1 MLFNCK
7 VPPSIQCDFTCFFR
21 IQFYRTNVRIY
32 FTKYRVKYFRLTL
45 SAFVHPS
52 SIFTLHS
59 FTASA
64 YINNFSTAFST
75 SKKNFSTIST
85 DFSTAY
91 NFIFYFLY
99 MYLFKYF
106 FSSYILYLFYYVL
119 FQVHTTPNN
128 HNTTPK
134 THFIHFVQFIQKTPL
149 NFVQYSKLT
158 YLLTYAIL

>member
-7 VPPSIQCDFTCFFR
+7 VPPSIQCEFTCFFR
-21 IQFYRTNVRIY
+21 IQFYRTNVQIY
-32 FTKYRVKYFRLTL
+32 STKYCVKYFRLTL

-59 FTASA
+59 LPLRPL
-64 YINNFSTAFST
+64 ST
-75 SKKNFSTIST
+75 SFPQPITLSFISYICTYSST
-85 DFSTAY
+85 
-91 NFIFYFLY
+91 
-99 MYLFKYF
+99 F
-106 FSSYILYLFYYVL
+106 FSSYILYLFYFVL

-128 HNTTPK
+128 PNTTPK